1 MRRPSHCLAFCM
13 ELSSDLL
20 GAATVGVITETNA
33 EKAIDEL
40 KAYEAESAT
49 VLRGGR
55 LSIVPAAEL
64 VPGDIVEVAGKIT
77 CGV

>member
-1 MRRPSHCLAFCM
+1 MSWDA
-13 ELSSDLL
+13 

-49 VLRGGR
+49 VLRRGR
-55 LSIVPAAEL
+55 LSVVPAAEL
-64 VPGDIVEVAGKIT
+64 VPGDIVEVAGT
-77 CGV
+77 NPNLRP

>member
-1 MRRPSHCLAFCM
+1 MR
-13 ELSSDLL
+13 LSA

-49 VLRGGR
+49 VLRQGR
-55 LSIVPAAEL
+55 LSVVPAAEL
-64 VPGDIVEVAGKIT
+64 VPGDIVEVAGTESLPGIRLWTLIT
-77 CGV
+77 A